1 MKKTNLNILLVD
13 DDQYFRLGVLSIIRD
28 FGIVTEASSAQE
40 ALEILEKNHFDLALI
55 DMQMEENE
63 SGIKVLRKTKS
74 KGIHSIILSSYDNDE
89 TTEKAYDSQCDHFL
103 TKLHYATNLEPYIS
117 KYIKTKKHNILDDF
131 FSSKYITKDKKLI
144 KDISKITD
152 INLKDRSI
160 FITGE
165 TGVGKS
171 LIGKLIHEVTYT
183 KEKPF
188 IHLNCSEIQENLLE
202 SELFGHKKGAFTGAN
217 EDRIGKLQLA
227 DGGTLFLDEIA
238 TMSISMQK
246 KLLKA
251 LDEKTFYPV
260 GSSKPI
266 KSSFTLISATC
277 EDLFS
282 LITAQKFRKDLFFR
296 ISGFNLEIKP
306 LRERKSDVKLLVK
319 YFLATAHRRIV
330 IKPDAL
336 KILENYSWP
345 GNIRELSK
353 TIDYLTTS
361 KHGVITSANLPVNI
375 ANSDTEDSTNDWL
388 TASQKNYIEEN
399 GLKIFIKKIEKEI
412 ISDVLGRHKGKVTH
426 AIKELKISSSA
437 FYRIFEDSKPKV

>member
-40 ALEILEKNHFDLALI
+40 ALEILENQHFDLALI

-63 SGIKVLRKTKS
+63 SGISVLHKAKS
-74 KGIHSIILSSYDNDE
+74 KEIHSIILSSYDNDE
-89 TTEKAYDSQCDHFL
+89 TTEKAYDGGCDHFL

-117 KYIKTKKHNILDDF
+117 KFIKTKKLNILEDF
-131 FSSKYITKDKKLI
+131 FNQKYITQDQDLI
-144 KDISKITD
+144 KNISKIAE
-152 INLKDRSI
+152 INLKDRSV
-160 FITGE
+160 FISGE

-171 LIGKLIHEVTYT
+171 LIGKLIHEITYS

-188 IHLNCSEIQENLLE
+188 VHLNCSEIQETLLE
-202 SELFGHKKGAFTGAN
+202 SELFGHKKGSFTGAT
-217 EDRIGKLQLA
+217 EDRIGRLQQA

-238 TMSISMQK
+238 TMSINMQK

-260 GSSKPI
+260 GSSKQV

-282 LITAQKFRKDLFFR
+282 MVTNDEFRKDLFFR
-296 ISGFNLEIKP
+296 ISGLNLDIPP
-306 LRERKSDVKLLVK
+306 LRSRSKDIKKLVK
-319 YFLATAHRRIV
+319 YFLSSAHRRVV
-330 IKPDAL
+330 IKSDAL
-336 KILENYSWP
+336 KALEAYTWP

-353 TIDYLTTS
+353 TIDLLTAS
-361 KHGVITSANLPVNI
+361 KNGVINISDLPVNI
-375 ANSDTEDSTNDWL
+375 LNNQVEDSNDWL
-388 TASQKNYIEEN
+388 TLSQKDFISEN
-399 GLKIFIKKIEKEI
+399 GLKTFIKKIEKEI
-412 ISDVLGRHKGKVTH
+412 ISDVLDRHKGKVTH

-437 FYRIFEDSKPKV
+437 FYRIFEGLKPKA